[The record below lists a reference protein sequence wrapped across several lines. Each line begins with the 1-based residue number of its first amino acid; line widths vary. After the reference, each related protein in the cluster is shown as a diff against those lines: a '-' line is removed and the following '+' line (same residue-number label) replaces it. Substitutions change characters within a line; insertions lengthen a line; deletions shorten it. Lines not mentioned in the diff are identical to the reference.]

1 VKKPDKSPKHFYFS
15 ARFSMKI
22 QRREERAMVKIV
34 IDNHKCT
41 GCGTCK
47 DTCPVGVFEIKD
59 GKSVAVKPDECL
71 VCRAC
76 EVQCSEGAIQV
87 VE

>member
-1 VKKPDKSPKHFYFS
+1 VKKFADGPKHFYPS
-15 ARFSMKI
+15 AKI
-22 QRREERAMVKIV
+22 PMQIWLKRELHMVKIV

-47 DTCPVGVFEIKD
+47 DVCPVAVYEMKD
-59 GKSVAVKPDECL
+59 EKSVAVKPDECL

-76 EVQCSEGAIQV
+76 EVQCPESAIQV